1 MELVAAPPKPAGQEV
16 QEDRRALEVQV
27 VGHEENAAR
36 ARPARAGAWGQI
48 ELRPSGP
55 GRGVPHGAAQPGHEV
70 ARIAERA
77 ALPHDGGDP
86 VEEAPADPEPRPD
99 RALPGPV
106 AIVAYGS
113 VAMHPEARVTNVF
126 SS

>member
-1 MELVAAPPKPAGQEV
+1 MGDEQ
-16 QEDRRALEVQV
+16 D
-27 VGHEENAAR
+27 AAR
-36 ARPARAGAWGQI
+36 ARPARAGARGQI

-55 GRGVPHGAAQPGHEV
+55 GRGVPHGATQPGHEV
-70 ARIAERA
+70 ARMSKRA
-77 ALPHDGGDP
+77 AFAHDRGDP
-86 VEEAPADPEPRPD
+86 AQEAPADAEPRPE
-99 RALPGPV
+99 RALPGPA

>member
-27 VGHEENAAR
+27 VGDEEDAAR

-48 ELRPSGP
+48 ELRPSGA

-70 ARIAERA
+70 ARMPERA
-77 ALPHDGGDP
+77 AFPHDRGDP
-86 VEEAPADPEPRPD
+86 AQEVPADAEPRPE
-99 RALPGPV
+99 RALPGPA

-113 VAMHPEARVTNVF
+113 VAMHPEARVTNVI
-126 SS
+126 SG